1 MAPFSRIWHAP
12 PDASVLF
19 PPYIENAGT
28 YTFMKTKTDN
38 DAKFTIACVA

>member
-1 MAPFSRIWHAP
+1 MLRRMR
-12 PDASVLF
+12 ASYS